1 MWQILR
7 RYCQLVLVFFACHI
21 AFKWRF
27 CGICELCHN
36 WKTRKYAHY
45 IILTLSFFSPNKE
58 NSRFLIFCLLCWAA
72 ASAAVSISSPSPGS
86 GRHSAVRE
94 YQYTSAI
101 FMRLCNSGVLCSHY
115 TPRITDSTGIRWKNS
130 LPLKWQ
136 FYHVWCVIRCQYRHI
151 KWSS

>member
-86 GRHSAVRE
+86 GSHSAVLE

-115 TPRITDSTGIRWKNS
+115 TLMCHFIKA
-130 LPLKWQ
+130 WQ
-136 FYHVWCVIRCQYRHI
+136 NFRKARYLWYAEKLFWFMAKVLQFSI
-151 KWSS
+151 